1 MKILFSCTKF
11 ATFGKNACLL
21 SDLVTCYT
29 MGKILNVKTKHAKNE
44 TLAEEEAC
52 KKFARKTM
60 NISINWKNLVQIH
73 FIVN

>member
-1 MKILFSCTKF
+1 
-11 ATFGKNACLL
+11 
-21 SDLVTCYT
+21 

-73 FIVN
+73 FIV